1 MSTIYTF
8 HQECPA
14 LAEAPASGDVV
25 LLYDTSA
32 GATKRMAVDYLAGMA
47 SAPVATTAT
56 SLTITAAAH
65 AGRTVAINSTAPI
78 AITLPQATGTGNKY
92 RFWVGVVAT
101 GTAHTIKV
109 ANATDVMAG
118 YAFAVTTTSDNAE
131 GFKTSATSDTIS
143 MNGTTLGG
151 VVGDMYEIEDVK
163 TGIFS
168 VKCFT
173 APTGT
178 EATPFSATVS

>member
-8 HQECPA
+8 QAECPA
-14 LAEAPASGDVV
+14 LAEAPAATDV
-25 LLYDTSA
+25 LLVYDTSA
-32 GATKRMAVDYLAGMA
+32 GRTKTITADYLGGAV

-56 SLTITAAAH
+56 SLTVTAAAH
-65 AGRTVAINSTAPI
+65 ANRTVVVNSAAPI
-78 AITLPQATGTGNKY
+78 AVTLPQATGTGNKY
-92 RFWVGVVAT
+92 RFWIGVAATAT
-101 GTAHTIKV
+101 GHTIKV

-118 YAFAVTTTSDNAE
+118 YAFCVTTTSDNAE
-131 GFKTSATSDTIS
+131 GFKTSATSDTITL
-143 MNGTTLGG
+143 NGTTLGG
-151 VVGDMYEIEDVK
+151 VVGDIVEIEDVK

-168 VKCFT
+168 VKLFT

>member
-1 MSTIYTF
+1 MSTIYTY
-8 HQECPA
+8 HAECPA
-14 LAEAPASGDVV
+14 LAEAPAATDV
-25 LLYDTSA
+25 LLVYDTSA
-32 GATKRMAVDYLAGMA
+32 GRTKTITADYLAGA
-47 SAPVATTAT
+47 VSAPVVTTAT

-65 AGRTVAINSTAPI
+65 ANRTVRIDSAAPV

-92 RFWVGVVAT
+92 RFVVGVAAT
-101 GTAHTIKV
+101 GTASTIKV
-109 ANATDVMAG
+109 ANATDVMRG

-151 VVGDMYEIEDVK
+151 VVGDIYEIEDLL
-163 TGIFS
+163 TGVFS

>member
-14 LAEAPASGDVV
+14 LAEAPAQSDVV
-25 LLYDTSA
+25 LIYDTSA
-32 GATKRMAVDYLAGMA
+32 GVTKRISVDYLAGLF

-65 AGRTVAINSTAPI
+65 AGRTVRIDSAAPVT
-78 AITLPQATGTGNKY
+78 ITLPQATGTGNKY
-92 RFWVGVVAT
+92 RFVVGVAAT
-101 GTAHTIKV
+101 GTASTIKV
-109 ANATDVMAG
+109 ANATDVMRG
-118 YAFAVTTTSDNAE
+118 YSFCVTTTSDNAE

-151 VVGDMYEIEDVK
+151 VVGDMYEIEDLL
-163 TGIFS
+163 TGVFS
-168 VKCFT
+168 VRCFC

-178 EATPFSATVS
+178 EATPFSATV

>member
-14 LAEAPASGDVV
+14 LTEPLAPTDVI
-25 LLYDTSA
+25 LAYDTSA
-32 GATKRMAVDYLAGMA
+32 GTTKRVAADYLGGAV

-65 AGRTVAINSTAPI
+65 AGRTVRIDSAAPV
-78 AITLPQATGTGNKY
+78 AITLPQATGTGNRY
-92 RFWVGVVAT
+92 RFVVGVAAT
-101 GTAHTIKV
+101 GTASTIKV
-109 ANATDVMAG
+109 ANATDVMRG
-118 YAFAVTTTSDNAE
+118 YAFCVTTTSDNAE

-143 MNGTTLGG
+143 LNGTTLGG
-151 VVGDMYEIEDVK
+151 VVGDIIEIEDLL
-163 TGIFS
+163 TGVFS
-168 VKCFT
+168 VRMFT

-178 EATPFSATVS
+178 EATPFSATV